1 MSSPDNHTPW
11 GTPQPP
17 SGAAG
22 GPLPPFTPGPSGPQ
36 PPFADQQYQ
45 SSSPQDPG
53 QPAPPPMAPPGSP
66 APPPMMSPYGVPL
79 NDGGPEGPG
88 GFGPG
93 DRDPGDLRRRRTLI
107 ASALA
112 VVAVVGI
119 GGAVAFMSGGSPHKK
134 PDAAS
139 LAGAGVGASESGS
152 SNAGNGSGELANG
165 GGKPDGDDMAAGST
179 NGAQGAALP
188 GDPTTTSG
196 GQQSQSTN
204 GGASSS
210 APGGGTSTHPGSPT
224 TSHSGVPAPSNPAT
238 SAPKPSTPV
247 TTAPAPKTTTTAAA
261 KPSSDCTYLDL
272 PASQMPDIKQGTTNT
287 NAVKQLQCLLKKS
300 ELGIKPLA
308 IDGSWGSDTQSAL
321 TAFQG
326 CNNSPT
332 VHSPGGTPPYPK
344 LAVDGDA
351 GPQTWADLYFWDNQY
366 FNGTAYY
373 CNGTR

>member
-1 MSSPDNHTPW
+1 MSSPDNNTPW
-11 GTPQPP
+11 GTPQSP
-17 SGAAG
+17 SGAA
-22 GPLPPFTPGPSGPQ
+22 Q
-36 PPFADQQYQ
+36 PPYMSPHQ

-66 APPPMMSPYGVPL
+66 APPPMMSPYGMPL
-79 NDGGPEGPG
+79 NGGGPEGPG

-93 DRDPGDLRRRRTLI
+93 DQGPGDLRRRRTLI

-139 LAGAGVGASESGS
+139 LAGAGASESG
-152 SNAGNGSGELANG
+152 SNAGNGSGVVANG
-165 GGKPDGDDMAAGST
+165 NGKPDGDDIAAGST
-179 NGAQGAALP
+179 NGAQGDAMP
-188 GDPTTTSG
+188 GNPASTSTGGATTG
-196 GQQSQSTN
+196 GQQGQSTN
-204 GGASSS
+204 GGGSTSAS
-210 APGGGTSTHPGSPT
+210 GGGTSTHPGSPA
-224 TSHSGVPAPSNPAT
+224 TSHSGAPAPSNPAT
-238 SAPKPSTPV
+238 SAPKPITPV
-247 TTAPAPKTTTTAAA
+247 TTAPPPPKTTTTAA